1 MTSGLFDIEGGA
13 DATLTGIESR
23 TLRAML
29 HLERRHVAILA
40 ETVGLGD
47 VTTERV
53 TQWERSK
60 GRGYPPELVD
70 RLRRIHSA
78 VSELSGR
85 MANEAW
91 REARAAT
98 LAALPTARLTIVR
111 PKGHGRIMT
120 LLRLPADAD
129 VRFSAA
135 QLQALD
141 EGGGDFWQ
149 RLADAAVVEAAQL
162 LSWEAA
168 RLPWVAGLPVHVEL
182 DSAADPNA

>member
-13 DATLTGIESR
+13 DPALTGIESR

-60 GRGYPPELVD
+60 ARGYPPELVD
-70 RLRRIHSA
+70 RLRRIQSA
-78 VSELSGR
+78 VSELADRMVSASNDRRMCGVEPGGR
-85 MANEAW
+85 G
-91 REARAAT
+91 RAV
-98 LAALPTARLTIVR
+98 IQR
-111 PKGHGRIMT
+111 PRGPGRVMT
-120 LLRLPADAD
+120 LLRLPDSVD
-129 VRFSAA
+129 VRFTPD
-135 QLQALD
+135 QLLALD

-149 RLADAAVVEAAQL
+149 RLADAAVIEAAH
-162 LSWEAA
+162 
-168 RLPWVAGLPVHVEL
+168 RLAWHTDLPVHVEL
-182 DSAADPNA
+182 DSAADPET